1 MIVEKECSSIKLKS
15 VLLNRTKL
23 LENIVHVFK
32 LKPKTAFL
40 QDKST
45 KKCGARLLE
54 HCSQAFVF
62 VLLVLLKTC
71 FSIISQVRYRTEKDQ
86 FLSSLR
92 TRVCPELNRLE
103 TEFHHDCQKRK
114 NKLGKQ
120 VKVNLI

>member
-1 MIVEKECSSIKLKS
+1 MIDEKEKS
-15 VLLNRTKL
+15 VLSNRTKL

-40 QDKST
+40 QDKSR

-62 VLLVLLKTC
+62 VLLALLKTC
-71 FSIISQVRYRTEKDQ
+71 FSIISLVRYRTEKVQ

-92 TRVCPELNRLE
+92 TREYPELNRLE
-103 TEFHHDCQKRK
+103 TEFHRDYQHRK
-114 NKLGKQ
+114 NRLAK
-120 VKVNLI
+120 